1 MSASRSRALAA
12 AGLVAAGALLAGCG
26 IPLSNAAQ
34 PLPLS
39 RVPPALLRG
48 PVSTTTTAPSNSTHA
63 VPIGIY
69 FLDNSGANARLV
81 RTIAHV
87 QPPATAVEALDFLTN
102 GPTAADSRY
111 HGLQT
116 ALSQSPQAT
125 PGVVRVNRQTGIA
138 TVALDDTTYTLF
150 GTQAYEAFAQ
160 IVFTVTDPQFGIKS
174 VDFTFGGSSAQAYL
188 PDGTFISRPVTRA
201 DYASL
206 APVTP
211 TTKRA
216 VTHVTHV
223 THASG
228 ARPLT

>member
-1 MSASRSRALAA
+1 MSTHGRRLAVAALL
-12 AGLVAAGALLAGCG
+12 AGAGALLAGCG

-48 PVSTTTTAPSNSTHA
+48 PVSTTTSLPSNSTHA

-69 FLDNSGANARLV
+69 FLDNAGASARLV
-81 RTIAHV
+81 RTIAHI

-160 IVFTVTDPQFGIKS
+160 IVYTVTDPQFGIRA
-174 VDFTFGGSSAQAYL
+174 VDFTFGGSAAQAYL

-201 DYASL
+201 DYAAL

-211 TTKRA
+211 AHKHAVSRVEHATT
-216 VTHVTHV
+216 
-223 THASG
+223 G
-228 ARPLT
+228 RPHTLT

>member
-1 MSASRSRALAA
+1 MSARRRNGAAVLA
-12 AGLVAAGALLAGCG
+12 LVAAGALLGGCG

-39 RVPPALLRG
+39 RVPAALLRS
-48 PVSTTTTAPSNSTHA
+48 PTSTTTTEPSNSTHA

-69 FLDNSGANARLV
+69 FLDSSAANPRLV

-87 QPPATAVEALDFLTN
+87 QPPATPVEALDFLTN
-102 GPTAADSRY
+102 GPTAADTKY

-160 IVFTVTDPQFGIKS
+160 IVYTVTDPEFGIRA
-174 VDFTFGGSSAQAYL
+174 VDFTFAGSPAQAYL
-188 PDGTFISRPVTRA
+188 PNGTFISRPVTRA

-206 APVTP
+206 APVAP
-211 TTKRA
+211 PRA
-216 VTHVTHV
+216 RVPR
-223 THASG
+223 SG
-228 ARPLT
+228 RSSESHPAPGT

>member
-1 MSASRSRALAA
+1 MSAASRRALAA
-12 AGLVAAGALLAGCG
+12 VALVAAGSLLAGCG

-39 RVPPALLRG
+39 RVPPALLRS
-48 PVSTTTTAPSNSTHA
+48 PTSSTTTSPPSNSTHA

-69 FLDNSGANARLV
+69 FLDSSTANPRLV

-87 QPPATAVEALDFLTN
+87 QPPATPVEALDFLTN
-102 GPTAADSRY
+102 GPTAADTKY

-160 IVFTVTDPQFGIKS
+160 IVYTVTDPEFGIRA
-174 VDFTFGGSSAQAYL
+174 VDFTFGGSPAQAYL
-188 PDGTFISRPVTRA
+188 PNGTFISRPVTRA
-201 DYASL
+201 DYAQL
-206 APVTP
+206 APASPPARRPSTRVKSA
-211 TTKRA
+211 TTSTDRG
-216 VTHVTHV
+216 TT
-223 THASG
+223 
-228 ARPLT
+228 